1 MATRMFDEQAYDCIV
16 DGSYECELLS
26 RNADDL
32 PIFLQ
37 FADFSFVTFKELRLS
52 ETILVAS
59 NFSNAIF
66 YKCTFK
72 CCDFKASNFTNANF
86 YNCTFLDCGLSACNF
101 GLANLYQTN
110 FVNCGTVGCNW
121 NASKVE

>member
-1 MATRMFDEQAYDCIV
+1 MTTRMFNEHAYDCII

-26 RNADDL
+26 KNADDL

-52 ETILVAS
+52 ETILVAA

-72 CCDFKASNFTNANF
+72 CCDFRASNFTGANF
-86 YNCTFLDCGLSACNF
+86 YNCTFLDCDLSACN
-101 GLANLYQTN
+101 LSLCNLYQTN
-110 FVNCGTVGCNW
+110 FVNSSTVGSNW
-121 NASKVE
+121 QASMVS